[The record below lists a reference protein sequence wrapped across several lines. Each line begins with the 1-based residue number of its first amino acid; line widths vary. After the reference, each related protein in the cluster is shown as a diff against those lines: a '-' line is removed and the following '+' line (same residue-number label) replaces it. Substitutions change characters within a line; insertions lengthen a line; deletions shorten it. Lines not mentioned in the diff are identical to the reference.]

1 MTSNNGVN
9 VQHEADNRKYF
20 ATNNSNV
27 LLKTTLSKSNVN
39 STFTRL
45 PSNSWIVI
53 DLNTWIWSMW
63 NNKIS
68 LYNAIKDINW
78 WIWSPRQ
85 MNGNNAS
92 FGINNN
98 VSLWGRYK
106 ISDYLTEAQFNN
118 TTNLKLFYKSSTE
131 IWVFHWTLANI
142 GIANYGT
149 DQTKHSVNNL
159 RQQSSTALWWT
170 LQNWYLYLNDTF
182 GKVIYFDNNGIGFL
196 DKSLLSNY
204 SWRWIP
210 YLDWWNYYWS
220 GANRLVFGD
229 NNWSSVTNNTVKWWI
244 NTYFQHFW
252 NWSDVFMPVASL
264 NHVSWGTYINFFPQ
278 NRILSPSYQSIYAID
293 YDLWFV
299 KMNRTNTYYYSSF
312 YKWLDRNSPEITYS
326 FFPLY

>member
-1 MTSNNGVN
+1 VSSNNGVN
-9 VQHEADNRKYF
+9 VQHESDKIYF
-20 ATNNSNV
+20 ATDTSNKFTDTILVKNN
-27 LLKTTLSKSNVN
+27 LN
-39 STFTRL
+39 SIFTRL
-45 PSNSWIVI
+45 PSNSWITV
-53 DLNTWIWSMW
+53 DLNTYISHYWWS
-63 NNKIS
+63 KITF
-68 LYNAIKDINW
+68 YNAIKDINW

-229 NNWSSVTNNTVKWWI
+229 NNWNANIWWANNGTWWWI
-244 NTYFQHFW
+244 NMAINLWRLGYRGTSLHWNMVGYVSNSNVSNWTVRNQNWTTNIDSTTTWTDIFNSSTY
-252 NWSDVFMPVASL
+252 
-264 NHVSWGTYINFFPQ
+264 
-278 NRILSPSYQSIYAID
+278 R
-293 YDLWFV
+293 
-299 KMNRTNTYYYSSF
+299 
-312 YKWLDRNSPEITYS
+312 